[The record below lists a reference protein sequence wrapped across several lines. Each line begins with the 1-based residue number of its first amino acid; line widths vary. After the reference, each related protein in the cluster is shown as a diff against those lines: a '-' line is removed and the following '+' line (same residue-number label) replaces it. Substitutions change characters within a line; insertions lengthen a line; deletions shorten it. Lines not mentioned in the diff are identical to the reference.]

1 MAFELPP
8 LPYAEDALEP
18 HIDART
24 MSIHHDKHHAAYTN
38 NLNKAL
44 EGHDEWQNRSI
55 DEILRNIDQL
65 PAEIRTAVRNNGGGF
80 ANHSLFWKVMSPNGG
95 GMPSGELADAINEKF
110 GSFEAF
116 KEKLSGAAAGQ
127 FGSGWGW
134 LVVKG
139 DGSLDV
145 YGTANQD
152 SPYMSGDT
160 PILGVDVWE
169 HAYYLKYQNR
179 RPEYIAAFYNVVDW
193 NEVARRFAAATQ
205 PSRS

>member
-169 HAYYLKYQNR
+169 HAYYLNYQNR
-179 RPEYIAAFYNVVDW
+179 RPDYISAWWNTIDW
-193 NEVARRFAAATQ
+193 DQVAENYRNAR
-205 PSRS
+205 